1 MSGNDN
7 IAKNTKLEWYREVL
21 SLDPNSKLFLPFAR
35 LLAEL
40 GKEENN
46 ADLINEAFKVLHHG
60 LDIHPDFM
68 EARLFLI
75 ELLNLC
81 GCKSQCGAEV
91 ARLASLFLSYPD
103 FWDAWRE
110 YAITEHESSDF
121 TVALGFMSAIM
132 RNKSLSIVQVL
143 EAGLNA
149 LKTNKAPV
157 FSADIAKIA
166 QELEKSAAEK
176 SPAQSMAEI
185 QHNMQNLAAEPAA
198 AEEETPAVFEERS
211 DVSAES
217 ADGVSDDVSLED
229 AAAEEVFAEQ
239 SEMTEEISA
248 VSDADGGADNDAE
261 EFSAEPESGADSAA
275 EEDFSAPAE
284 ENAEV
289 SADETAAEEVP
300 ASELTE
306 EPASEENAEE
316 KSSESVELQN
326 GLEEVLPKSHI
337 ENYANFAEQQ
347 KIVHD
352 KTLSTK
358 ETLAE
363 LIRDANITIEPIEK
377 SPFRT
382 KGMADLLAEQGDYKG
397 AYDIYQELLHKG
409 YGDRQELQERIED
422 LKMLC
427 PDLVISD
434 SDKSQLLAIDDMV
447 DTSFGLMAKSLS
459 TLEAA
464 GQDLGLEVKDFG
476 QKAKPEDIIRESIAS
491 AAEPAE
497 EVGETAESGI
507 AEMREA
513 EAEDSADVLMA
524 DNAAEVCEADV
535 SEPEAE
541 DFGGAAEEIPAEE
554 ALPAEMPQEIAEA
567 KEIAEPEIFVMNGAE
582 AEAAADIEADIP
594 ELADTDI
601 KIEEIELVRENFTEE
616 DGRELD
622 LILDAKEEESVEP
635 DAADLFGLD
644 NDVPSAEGAAEE
656 TEILFAQ
663 TETEEPDLSVMAD
676 LEEIGSLGEGN
687 GAKLEVEKADTF
699 HSDVAD
705 LLTKLAQRLE
715 VRANEE

>member
-1 MSGNDN
+1 MFGNDN

-157 FSADIAKIA
+157 FSADITKIA

-185 QHNMQNLAAEPAA
+185 QHNMQNLAAEPFAA
-198 AEEETPAVFEERS
+198 AEEEPSVPEEQPETLEENGIS
-211 DVSAES
+211 LENAAEENGECAEPLEMQEEVSAVSETENTADSDAAEFS
-217 ADGVSDDVSLED
+217 ADG
-229 AAAEEVFAEQ
+229 
-239 SEMTEEISA
+239 
-248 VSDADGGADNDAE
+248 ADGADGADMM
-261 EFSAEPESGADSAA
+261 A
-275 EEDFSAPAE
+275 EEDFSAQAE

-289 SADETAAEEVP
+289 PADEIAAEEVP
-300 ASELTE
+300 APELTE
-306 EPASEENAEE
+306 EPSSEE
-316 KSSESVELQN
+316 KSQESVELQN

-409 YGDRQELQERIED
+409 YGDKQELQERIED

-434 SDKSQLLAIDDMV
+434 ADKSQLLAIDDMV

-464 GQDLGLEVKDFG
+464 GQDLGLEVKDFV
-476 QKAKPEDIIRESIAS
+476 QKTKADS
-491 AAEPAE
+491 A
-497 EVGETAESGI
+497 EVSDA
-507 AEMREA
+507 
-513 EAEDSADVLMA
+513 DSADTADKTAEMQEGAAEDFAAEAAEDLMPE
-524 DNAAEVCEADV
+524 NAAEVCEAEV
-535 SEPEAE
+535 LEPETAGS
-541 DFGGAAEEIPAEE
+541 DIAAEEILAEE
-554 ALPAEMPQEIAEA
+554 NDLPAEIPQEVVEG
-567 KEIAEPEIFVMNGAE
+567 KEIAEPEVFAMNEAE
-582 AEAAADIEADIP
+582 AEVQADIAADIP
-594 ELADTDI
+594 ELGDTDI
-601 KIEEIELVRENFTEE
+601 KIEEIELVRENFSEE
-616 DGRELD
+616 DGKELD
-622 LILDAKEEESVEP
+622 LILDAKEEDSAEL
-635 DAADLFGLD
+635 DAADLFGQD
-644 NDVPSAEGAAEE
+644 NDVPPAEGTAEE
-656 TEILFAQ
+656 TEILFEEK
-663 TETEEPDLSVMAD
+663 TGEPDLSVMAD
-676 LEEIGSLGEGN
+676 LEEIGSFGES

>member
-157 FSADIAKIA
+157 FSADITKIA

-185 QHNMQNLAAEPAA
+185 QHNMQNLAAEPFAA
-198 AEEETPAVFEERS
+198 AEEEPSAPEEQS
-211 DVSAES
+211 ETLEENGECAEPLEMQEEVSAVSETENSADSDAAEFS
-217 ADGVSDDVSLED
+217 ADG
-229 AAAEEVFAEQ
+229 
-239 SEMTEEISA
+239 
-248 VSDADGGADNDAE
+248 ADGADMM
-261 EFSAEPESGADSAA
+261 A
-275 EEDFSAPAE
+275 EEDFSAQAE

-289 SADETAAEEVP
+289 PADEIAAEEVP
-300 ASELTE
+300 APELTE
-306 EPASEENAEE
+306 EAASEEDAEE
-316 KSSESVELQN
+316 KSPESVELQN

-409 YGDRQELQERIED
+409 YGDKQELQERIED

-434 SDKSQLLAIDDMV
+434 ADKSQLLAIDDMV

-464 GQDLGLEVKDFG
+464 GQDLGLEVKDFV
-476 QKAKPEDIIRESIAS
+476 QKTKADS
-491 AAEPAE
+491 A
-497 EVGETAESGI
+497 EVSDA
-507 AEMREA
+507 
-513 EAEDSADVLMA
+513 DSADAA
-524 DNAAEVCEADV
+524 DKTAEMQEGA
-535 SEPEAE
+535 AE
-541 DFGGAAEEIPAEE
+541 DFAAEAAEDLMPETAAEACEAEVLEPETAGSDIAAEEILDEDSS
-554 ALPAEMPQEIAEA
+554 LPAEMPQEVVEG
-567 KEIAEPEIFVMNGAE
+567 KEIAEPEVFGMNEAE
-582 AEAAADIEADIP
+582 AEVQADIAADIP
-594 ELADTDI
+594 ELGDTDI
-601 KIEEIELVRENFTEE
+601 KIEEIELVRENFSEE
-616 DGRELD
+616 DGKELD
-622 LILDAKEEESVEP
+622 LILDAKEEDSAELDV
-635 DAADLFGLD
+635 ADLFGQD
-644 NDVPSAEGAAEE
+644 NDVPSAEGTVEE
-656 TEILFAQ
+656 TEILFEEKAG
-663 TETEEPDLSVMAD
+663 EPDLSVMAD
-676 LEEIGSLGEGN
+676 LEEIGPLGES
-687 GAKLEVEKADTF
+687 GAALEVEKADTF

>member
-157 FSADIAKIA
+157 FSADITKIA

-185 QHNMQNLAAEPAA
+185 QHNMQNLAAEPFAA
-198 AEEETPAVFEERS
+198 AEEEPSVPEEQPETLEENGIS
-211 DVSAES
+211 LENAAEENGECAEPLEMQEEVSAVSETENTADSDAAEFS
-217 ADGVSDDVSLED
+217 ADG
-229 AAAEEVFAEQ
+229 
-239 SEMTEEISA
+239 
-248 VSDADGGADNDAE
+248 ADGADMM
-261 EFSAEPESGADSAA
+261 A
-275 EEDFSAPAE
+275 EEDFSAQAE

-289 SADETAAEEVP
+289 PADEIAAEEVP
-300 ASELTE
+300 APELTE
-306 EPASEENAEE
+306 EPSSEE
-316 KSSESVELQN
+316 KSLESVELQN

-409 YGDRQELQERIED
+409 YGDKQELQERIED

-434 SDKSQLLAIDDMV
+434 ADKSQLLAIDDMV

-464 GQDLGLEVKDFG
+464 GQDLGLEVKDFV
-476 QKAKPEDIIRESIAS
+476 QKTKADS
-491 AAEPAE
+491 A
-497 EVGETAESGI
+497 EVSDA
-507 AEMREA
+507 
-513 EAEDSADVLMA
+513 DSADAADKTAEMQEGAAEDFAAEAAEELMPETSA
-524 DNAAEVCEADV
+524 AAEDLMPETSAEVCEAEV
-535 SEPEAE
+535 LEPETAGS
-541 DFGGAAEEIPAEE
+541 DIAAEEILDEDSS
-554 ALPAEMPQEIAEA
+554 LPAEMPQEVVEG
-567 KEIAEPEIFVMNGAE
+567 KEIAEPEVFAMNEAE
-582 AEAAADIEADIP
+582 AEVQADIAADIP
-594 ELADTDI
+594 ELGDTDI
-601 KIEEIELVRENFTEE
+601 KIEEIELVRENFSEE
-616 DGRELD
+616 DGKELD
-622 LILDAKEEESVEP
+622 LILDAKEEDSAEL
-635 DAADLFGLD
+635 DAADLFGQD
-644 NDVPSAEGAAEE
+644 NDVPPAEGTAEE
-656 TEILFAQ
+656 TEILF
-663 TETEEPDLSVMAD
+663 EEKSGEPDLSVMAD
-676 LEEIGSLGEGN
+676 LEEIGSFGES

>member
-149 LKTNKAPV
+149 LKTDKAPV

-185 QHNMQNLAAEPAA
+185 QHNMQNLAAEVPAA
-198 AEEETPAVFEERS
+198 AEETQSAPEDLSETF
-211 DVSAES
+211 AES
-217 ADGVSDDVSLED
+217 GDGISLEN
-229 AAAEEVFAEQ
+229 AAEAKEETAELPETQ
-239 SEMTEEISA
+239 EEISA
-248 VSDADGGADNDAE
+248 VSDADNDAADVSAETENGAD
-261 EFSAEPESGADSAA
+261 FAA
-275 EEDFSAPAE
+275 EEDFSVQSE

-289 SADETAAEEVP
+289 PAAEISAEEVSVP
-300 ASELTE
+300 DMTE
-306 EPASEENAEE
+306 EPAPEENAEE
-316 KSSESVELQN
+316 KSPESVELQN

-409 YGDRQELQERIED
+409 YGDTQELQERIED

-434 SDKSQLLAIDDMV
+434 ADKSQLLAIDDMV

-464 GQDLGLEVKDFG
+464 GQDLGLEVKDFV
-476 QKAKPEDIIRESIAS
+476 QKAKPEDIIRESIANT
-491 AAEPAE
+491 AEPSE
-497 EVGETAESGI
+497 EDAADAESGMDGMQETA
-507 AEMREA
+507 AET
-513 EAEDSADVLMA
+513 DADVLMPES
-524 DNAAEVCEADV
+524 DAEVCEAEV
-535 SEPEAE
+535 LEPENAGS
-541 DFGGAAEEIPAEE
+541 DIAAEEILAEE
-554 ALPAEMPQEIAEA
+554 SGLPAEMPQEVVEG
-567 KEIAEPEIFVMNGAE
+567 KEIAEPEVFGMNEAE
-582 AEAAADIEADIP
+582 AEVQADIAADIP
-594 ELADTDI
+594 ELGDTDI
-601 KIEEIELVRENFTEE
+601 KIEEIELVRENFSEE

-622 LILDAKEEESVEP
+622 LILDAKEEESAEP
-635 DAADLFGLD
+635 DVADLFGQD
-644 NDVPSAEGAAEE
+644 NDIPSSEGIAEE
-656 TEILFAQ
+656 TEILLEEKAG
-663 TETEEPDLSVMAD
+663 EPDLSVMAD
-676 LEEIGSLGEGN
+676 LEEIGSLGES
-687 GAKLEVEKADTF
+687 GAALEVEKADTF

>member
-157 FSADIAKIA
+157 FSADITKIA

-185 QHNMQNLAAEPAA
+185 QHNMQNLAAEPFAA
-198 AEEETPAVFEERS
+198 AEEEPSAPEEQSEILEENGISLENAAEENGECAEPLEMQEEVPAVSETESSADS
-211 DVSAES
+211 DAAEFS
-217 ADGVSDDVSLED
+217 ADG
-229 AAAEEVFAEQ
+229 
-239 SEMTEEISA
+239 
-248 VSDADGGADNDAE
+248 ADGADMM
-261 EFSAEPESGADSAA
+261 A
-275 EEDFSAPAE
+275 EEDFSAQAE

-289 SADETAAEEVP
+289 PADEIAAEEVP
-300 ASELTE
+300 APELTE
-306 EPASEENAEE
+306 EAASEEDAEE
-316 KSSESVELQN
+316 KSPESVELQN

-409 YGDRQELQERIED
+409 YGDKQELQERIED

-434 SDKSQLLAIDDMV
+434 ADKSQLLAIDDMV

-464 GQDLGLEVKDFG
+464 GQDLGLEVKDFV
-476 QKAKPEDIIRESIAS
+476 QKTKAADS
-491 AAEPAE
+491 AG
-497 EVGETAESGI
+497 VSG
-507 AEMREA
+507 A
-513 EAEDSADVLMA
+513 DSADAADKTAEMQEGAAEDLAAAADLMPE
-524 DNAAEVCEADV
+524 NAAEVCEAEV
-535 SEPEAE
+535 LEPETAGS
-541 DFGGAAEEIPAEE
+541 DIAAEEILAEE
-554 ALPAEMPQEIAEA
+554 SDLPAEMPQEVVEG
-567 KEIAEPEIFVMNGAE
+567 KEIAEPEVFVMNEAE
-582 AEAAADIEADIP
+582 AEVQADIAADIP
-594 ELADTDI
+594 ELGDTDI
-601 KIEEIELVRENFTEE
+601 KIEEIELVRENFSEE
-616 DGRELD
+616 DGKELD
-622 LILDAKEEESVEP
+622 LILDAKEEDSAEL
-635 DAADLFGLD
+635 DAADLFGQD
-644 NDVPSAEGAAEE
+644 NDVPPAEGTAEE
-656 TEILFAQ
+656 TEILFEEK
-663 TETEEPDLSVMAD
+663 TGEPDLSVMAD
-676 LEEIGSLGEGN
+676 LEEIGSFGES